1 MQIDT
6 KLSISAI
13 ACSAKAYAGRLLRWW
28 LRFWR
33 VNGRWPKI
41 PETLAA
47 EARARGLRVEAYV
60 EELLAQR
67 LPEKTSRISVRPRI
81 RDWLDS
87 LAQFS
92 DKIPPLPETISREWI
107 YQEHD

>member
-1 MQIDT
+1 VVRGLVCRCASCYSFHVEV
-6 KLSISAI
+6 K
-13 ACSAKAYAGRLLRWW
+13 
-28 LRFWR
+28 
-33 VNGRWPKI
+33 VKI

-47 EARARGLRVEAYV
+47 EARARGLKIEAYV
-60 EELLAQR
+60 EQLLAQQ
-67 LPEKTSRISVRPRI
+67 LAEKTPTAHPPHSPEEI
-81 RDWLDS
+81 RVWLDS